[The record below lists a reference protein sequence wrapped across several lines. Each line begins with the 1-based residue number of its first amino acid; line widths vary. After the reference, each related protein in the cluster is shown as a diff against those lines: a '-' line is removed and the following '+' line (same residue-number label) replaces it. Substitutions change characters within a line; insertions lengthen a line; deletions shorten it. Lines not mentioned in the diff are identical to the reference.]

1 MAATKMIFHHMVL
14 IFHSFKGSLPGD
26 FQEVFHTTSRKSS
39 TRLPASL
46 LTGLLPYQVESK
58 LVFVEE

>member
-1 MAATKMIFHHMVL
+1 MPRRL
-14 IFHSFKGSLPGD
+14 PGSLPDDFNERLPGSLPHD

-58 LVFVEE
+58 LFFVEE